1 MAGADATLVLTDAS
15 LEDAARAAIST
26 LGLAPAQWF
35 LEPARDF
42 PGQLLAI
49 DLHGWDDDSLAE
61 VVAAVRAVLER
72 DLGVHDVPTDDEY
85 EQRLP
90 EDI

>member
-49 DLHGWDDDSLAE
+49 DLHGWDDDNLAE
-61 VVAAVRAVLER
+61 FVAAVLER
-72 DLGVHDVPTDDEY
+72 DLGLHDVPTDDEY